1 MSRKSDNGFSNTIC
15 WDCEN
20 AVPNKKG
27 RGCSWSMS
35 FEPVEGWDAE
45 RSDLNMQNR
54 KQGDIESYIVKS
66 CPLFKQG

>member
-1 MSRKSDNGFSNTIC
+1 MSKLKDSGFSCSIC

-20 AVPNKKG
+20 AVPNKKD
-27 RGCSWSMS
+27 RGCSWSIK

-45 RSDLNMQNR
+45 RSDLNMQHR
-54 KQGDIESYIVKS
+54 KDNVESYIVKR